1 MMRIP
6 QKMQLYL
13 MPGPMNLRTDMFTQD
28 SGRTEIDMEKENNT
42 GMMADYMKVTGGTVR
57 DIKREI
63 VCLF

>member
-1 MMRIP
+1 
-6 QKMQLYL
+6 
-13 MPGPMNLRTDMFTQD
+13 
-28 SGRTEIDMEKENNT
+28 MEKENNT